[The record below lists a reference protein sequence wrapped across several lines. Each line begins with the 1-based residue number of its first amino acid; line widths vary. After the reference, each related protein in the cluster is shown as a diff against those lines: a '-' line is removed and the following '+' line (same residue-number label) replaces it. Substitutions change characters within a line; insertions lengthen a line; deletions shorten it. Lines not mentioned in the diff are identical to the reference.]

1 MRTHLKR
8 LSALCA
14 GTLLLACANMGQRLP
29 AAPTLAADEAYLIGR
44 TAHLAGRYAQ
54 ALSSYQS
61 ALLADPEHVNARN
74 GLATLHAEQG
84 ALQEAIPL
92 WRTLTAAAKGPE
104 SAFLFSNLGYAHLL
118 NGDYDSALA
127 ALEQACLLDPLS
139 HKSWQHLG
147 RALDKVGQHE
157 RAEQMYRQAAALQAH
172 DFKADYAALGRP
184 AIRAIDKAVQAG
196 GEGRE
201 AWAATE
207 LRQGASGVYEL
218 HRLGPVKAPPLP
230 AAPLAPLPEAASRA
244 MLEIRNGNG
253 VRGMAKSLSRRMDG
267 NSLRVVKLSNDKGF
281 KVLQTRVEYQGA
293 FRDAARRL
301 AGRFEHA
308 SVVEVSGT
316 KTTDLRLVIGR
327 DLARGKLALRPIGT
341 AAPVSFVEH
350 QAPAKPA
357 RDNGPVQTTSGAS
370 P

>member
-1 MRTHLKR
+1 MTKGDAMRTHLKR

-29 AAPTLAADEAYLIGR
+29 AAPALAADEAYLIGR

-92 WRTLTAAAKGPE
+92 WRTLIAVAKGPE

-147 RALDKVGQHE
+147 KALDKVGQHE

-184 AIRAIDKAVQAG
+184 PIPAIDKAVQAG
-196 GEGRE
+196 AEPGG
-201 AWAATE
+201 AWATTE
-207 LRQGASGVYEL
+207 VRQDANGVYQL
-218 HRLGPVKAPPLP
+218 HRLGPVRPAPPDQDVTVHETPMRL
-230 AAPLAPLPEAASRA
+230 RA
-244 MLEIRNGNG
+244 G
-253 VRGMAKSLSRRMDG
+253 DG
-267 NSLRVVKLSNDKGF
+267 
-281 KVLQTRVEYQGA
+281 TQGY
-293 FRDAARRL
+293 
-301 AGRFEHA
+301 GIYEH
-308 SVVEVSGT
+308 
-316 KTTDLRLVIGR
+316 LV
-327 DLARGKLALRPIGT
+327 T
-341 AAPVSFVEH
+341 
-350 QAPAKPA
+350 
-357 RDNGPVQTTSGAS
+357 GPG
-370 P
+370 

>member
-8 LSALCA
+8 LTVLCA
-14 GTLLLACANMGQRLP
+14 GAALLACANVGQRLP
-29 AAPTLAADEAYLIGR
+29 AAPAVAADEAYLIGR
-44 TAHLAGRYAQ
+44 TAHLAGRYAE

-84 ALQEAIPL
+84 ALQQAIPL

-139 HKSWQHLG
+139 HRSWQHLG
-147 RALDKVGQHE
+147 KALDKVGQHE
-157 RAEQMYRQAAALQAH
+157 RAELMYRQAAALQAH

-184 AIRAIDKAVQAG
+184 AIPAIDKAAQAG
-196 GEGRE
+196 GERRDE
-201 AWAATE
+201 WAATE
-207 LRQGASGVYEL
+207 LRQGANGVYEL

-230 AAPLAPLPEAASRA
+230 APEPASLA

-253 VRGMAKSLSRRMDG
+253 VRGMAKSLSRKMDG
-267 NSLRVVKLSNDKGF
+267 NSLRVVKLSNVKGF
-281 KVLQTRVEYQGA
+281 KVLQTRVEYQPA

-308 SVVEVSGT
+308 SVVEISGART
-316 KTTDLRLVIGR
+316 ADLRLVIGR
-327 DLARGKLALRPIGT
+327 DLARGKFALRPAGS

-357 RDNGPVQTTSGAS
+357 RDNGPVQTTSGAQ